1 MKAEFTN
8 ESELLRWVY
17 DIAQEGLDKKNDAD
31 YEVNRHQMRVFKK
44 AVDYFTALVDTSI
57 GEKIEY
63 NIRSPKQQNGYIT
76 VTMQS
81 VDFMSEKDKIEEFC
95 SILSESISLSIYP
108 KSDGD
113 YIYIGMV
120 IPNLY
125 IERKKKNP

>member
-1 MKAEFTN
+1 MKADFKS
-8 ESELLRWVY
+8 ESELLKWVY
-17 DIAQEGLDKKNDAD
+17 NLAQEGFDKKNDAD

-44 AVDYFTALVDTSI
+44 AVDYFTALVDTSS

-108 KSDGD
+108 KSDGE

-120 IPNLY
+120 IPDLY
-125 IERKKKNP
+125 TKKQK